1 MKCCICGNDFL
12 DGFGHNPEGA
22 LWRDAD
28 GNLVSLAFKD
38 EDRCCDRCN
47 TDYVIPGRL
56 YRLKHWRDPYGNP
69 GKKSKK
75 EDR

>member
-1 MKCCICGNDFL
+1 MKCCICGNEF

-28 GNLVSLAFKD
+28 GSLISFAFKD

-47 TDYVIPGRL
+47 TDYVIPGRR
-56 YRLKHWRDPYGNP
+56 YRLKHGGGSHGNP
-69 GKKSKK
+69 GEKSKK